1 MFVFPSSQ
9 LKGFTMS
16 SWVRACGQM
25 ALNAKPGHSF
35 SGPQFLHEPLEEAAG
50 GNGGRNTGNVLY
62 DVTCDT

>member
-1 MFVFPSSQ
+1 
-9 LKGFTMS
+9 
-16 SWVRACGQM
+16 M

-50 GNGGRNTGNVLY
+50 GNGGRNTENVLY